1 MNTDYKRILM
11 RGLLVVEIHLLTIL
25 TELKSETGNFILYS
39 REDDLDIDTKMRIH
53 SYADLML
60 KQINE
65 IKKKYTLTTNEIRS
79 PKRIVLS
86 HILEIWD
93 TIEEL
98 DPKSMQ
104 KYGSMLK
111 ADEKDLAEIIEKVLV
126 QHENILKE
134 VCRVN
139 K

>member
-1 MNTDYKRILM
+1 
-11 RGLLVVEIHLLTIL
+11 
-25 TELKSETGNFILYS
+25 
-39 REDDLDIDTKMRIH
+39 MRIH

-65 IKKKYTLTTNEIRS
+65 IKKKYTLTTNEKRS
-79 PKRIVLS
+79 PKKIVLS

-111 ADEKDLAEIIEKVLV
+111 ADEKDLAEIIEKLLV